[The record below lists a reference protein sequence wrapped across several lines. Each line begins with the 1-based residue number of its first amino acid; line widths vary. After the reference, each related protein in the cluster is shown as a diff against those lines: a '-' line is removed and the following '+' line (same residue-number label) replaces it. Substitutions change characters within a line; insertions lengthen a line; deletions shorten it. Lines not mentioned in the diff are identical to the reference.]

1 VLVDPEEANDWEAR
15 FTVDIN
21 ASRASGR
28 VVLALGSVAP
38 IGA

>member
-1 VLVDPEEANDWEAR
+1 
-15 FTVDIN
+15 VDIN